1 MKTKKLTAVILAF
14 SIILGGQGALAA
26 QSEKPVQIT
35 SADFNYSK
43 EAKDALAHVNKIRKE
58 AGLDEV
64 KLNPYL
70 TKAAENHAKY
80 LDANGETGH
89 DEVKGKK
96 GFTGEGPKDRVL
108 AVGGSNIAQGASE
121 VISYSET
128 TVEGSIDLMV
138 DTAYHRVPFLNPFA
152 TEIGIG
158 MVGKNFVM
166 LDSSFG
172 NSTKISVYPY
182 DGQKNVPTTF
192 TGAENPNPLSKFGI
206 SKSGY
211 VISIYPPHV
220 LDSKNIDA
228 TIKDSKGNNVPFF
241 SEWYMGYW
249 FFYTKE
255 PLKNGEKYTVSVNYK
270 PLYEEEYEGKTLN
283 KTWSFTT
290 AGSSSKSGSDNKV
303 SNSNDGYSKE
313 AKEALDYINKI
324 RKDAGLSEVKLNP
337 FLTKAAENH
346 AKYLNAGN
354 PYDHDEIEGKKG
366 FTGVTPKDRVLAV
379 GGDSQL
385 AQGLVEVLTVNNST
399 VKAAIDTLVNT
410 AYHRTPFLDPY
421 ASEVGVGLEGKK
433 FAMVSKTRSSDTTD
447 ISMYP
452 YNGQKNVPTTFVGAD
467 EDPNPLRKFGI
478 ERSGYVI
485 SFYPPHVLDT
495 KNIDATIKDSKGA
508 SVPFFSEWYMGY
520 WFFYTKQP
528 LKNSETY
535 TVSVNYK
542 PLYEDEYA
550 GKTLNKTW
558 SFTTVAS
565 GSNGNVTPPPTGGGD
580 VNPPPSGSTSAITG
594 NFNKDNVGVT
604 INGDLVSLSP
614 PAKIVSGSTFIP
626 LRGVFEKLNSDVK
639 WNNDKQEVTIVR
651 GSTTVKLTIGSKTA
665 YVNGKAITLSTAP
678 FINNSS
684 TYVPLRFASESIG
697 AEVSWDQTNFIA
709 IIKSE

>member
-26 QSEKPVQIT
+26 QSEKPVQIA
-35 SADFNYSK
+35 SSDFNYSK
-43 EAKDALAHVNKIRKE
+43 EAKDALAHVNKIRRE

-80 LDANGETGH
+80 LDLNDETGH

-96 GFTGEGPKDRVL
+96 GFTGEEPKDRIL
-108 AVGGSNIAQGASE
+108 AVDGSTVAQGSGE

-138 DTAYHRVPFLNPFA
+138 GTAYHRNPFLNPY
-152 TEIGIG
+152 TSEIGIG
-158 MVGKNFVM
+158 LVGKNFVM
-166 LDSSFG
+166 LYSARAST
-172 NSTKISVYPY
+172 TKISMYPY

-192 TGAENPNPLSKFGI
+192 TGAENPNPLKKFGVDR
-206 SKSGY
+206 SGY
-211 VISIYPPHV
+211 VISFYPPHV
-220 LDSKNIDA
+220 LDTKNIDA
-228 TIKDSKGNNVPFF
+228 TIKDSKGNSVPFF
-241 SEWYMGYW
+241 SEWYSGYW

-290 AGSSSKSGSDNKV
+290 AGSSSNSGSDNKV

-324 RKDAGLSEVKLNP
+324 RKDAGLGEVKLNP

-346 AKYLNAGN
+346 ANYLNAGN

-379 GGDSQL
+379 GGD
-385 AQGLVEVLTVNNST
+385 
-399 VKAAIDTLVNT
+399 DTLARRAGEVMLIDGSSVKDSIDRMLDA
-410 AYHRTPFLDPY
+410 AYHRRPFLIPSADQIGV
-421 ASEVGVGLEGKK
+421 AFVNKRFVMLDVGFKENGD
-433 FAMVSKTRSSDTTD
+433 SSL
-447 ISMYP
+447 YP
-452 YNGQKNVPTTFVGAD
+452 YDGQKDVPTTFFGAN
-467 EDPNPLRKFGI
+467 EDPNPLRQFGLTK
-478 ERSGYVI
+478 SGYVI
-485 SFYPPHVLDT
+485 SMYVPYTLDT
-495 KNIDATIKDSKGA
+495 KKIDATIKDSKGNN
-508 SVPFFSEWYMGY
+508 VPYYAEWYYGFG
-520 WFFYTKQP
+520 FFYTKEP
-528 LKNSETY
+528 FKSNEKY

-542 PLYEDEYA
+542 PLYNPEFE

-558 SFTTVAS
+558 SFTTATS
-565 GSNGNVTPPPTGGGD
+565 SSTGGSNGD

-594 NFNKDNVGVT
+594 NFNKENVGVT

-614 PAKIVSGSTFIP
+614 PAKIVDGSTFIP
-626 LRGVFEKLNSDVK
+626 LRGVFEKLNSEVK
-639 WNNDKQEVTIVR
+639 WNNEKQEVTIVR

>member
-80 LDANGETGH
+80 LDLNDDTGH

-96 GFTGEGPKDRVL
+96 GFTGEEPKDRIL
-108 AVGGSNIAQGASE
+108 AVDGSTVAQGSGE
-121 VISYSET
+121 VISYSEA

-138 DTAYHRVPFLNPFA
+138 GTAYHRNPFLNPY
-152 TEIGIG
+152 TSEIGIG
-158 MVGKNFVM
+158 LVGKKFVM
-166 LDSSFG
+166 LYSARAST
-172 NSTKISVYPY
+172 TKISMYPY

-192 TGAENPNPLSKFGI
+192 TGAENPNPLKKFGVDR
-206 SKSGY
+206 SGY
-211 VISIYPPHV
+211 VISFYPPHV
-220 LDSKNIDA
+220 LDTKNIDA
-228 TIKDSKGNNVPFF
+228 TIKDSKGNSVPFF
-241 SEWYMGYW
+241 SEWYSGYW

-290 AGSSSKSGSDNKV
+290 AGSSSNSGSDNKV
-303 SNSNDGYSKE
+303 LNSNDGYSKE

-346 AKYLNAGN
+346 SKYMNMGN
-354 PYDHDEIEGKKG
+354 PYDHDEIEGRKG
-366 FTGVTPKDRVLAV
+366 FTGVEPKGRVLAA
-379 GGDSQL
+379 GGDSRL
-385 AQGLVEVLTVNNST
+385 SGGVFEVLSASNSS
-399 VKAAIDTLVNT
+399 VKPSIDRLIGTS
-410 AYHRTPFLDPY
+410 YHRTPFLNPFTM
-421 ASEVGVGLEGKK
+421 EIGVGLDGR
-433 FAMVSKTRSSDTTD
+433 FFTMLASSNDSKATNT
-447 ISMYP
+447 SMYP
-452 YNGQKNVPTTFVGAD
+452 YNGQKDVPTTFVGAS
-467 EDPNPLRKFGI
+467 EDPNPLKKFGI

-485 SFYPPHVLDT
+485 SFQPPYILDT
-495 KNIDATIKDSKGA
+495 KKIDATIKDSKGKN
-508 SVPFFSEWYMGY
+508 VPFFSEWYMGF
-520 WFFYTKQP
+520 WFFYTKEP

-535 TVSVNYK
+535 TVSVNYN
-542 PLYEDEYA
+542 PLYEEEFE

-558 SFTTVAS
+558 SFTTESGRNNAS
-565 GSNGNVTPPPTGGGD
+565 NPSTGGD

-614 PAKIVSGSTFIP
+614 PAKIVGGSTFIP
-626 LRGVFEKLNSDVK
+626 LRGVFEKLNSEVK